1 MNFYLAGRLSI
12 AAAMTFVLAS
22 CTTTQADFR
31 KNPGGVSKSALC
43 RTFITNTD
51 LAFTQELTAELAR
64 RRIDPIECANMVQR
78 ENQAAAAIVAVAL
91 VGTAVAVCA
100 KHNCGGGS
108 SYPSYAPYRGNCQY
122 DWQRDAAGNRCGKR
136 SAYSRPGGYGY

>member
-1 MNFYLAGRLSI
+1 
-12 AAAMTFVLAS
+12 MTFVLAS

-51 LAFTQELTAELAR
+51 LTFTQELTSELAR
-64 RRIDPIECANMVQR
+64 RRIDPIECVNMVQR

-108 SYPSYAPYRGNCQY
+108 SYPSYTPYRGNCQY
-122 DWQRDAAGNRCGKR
+122 DWQYDAAGNRCGRR
-136 SAYSRPGGYGY
+136 SASSRPGGY

>member
-12 AAAMTFVLAS
+12 AAAMAFALAS
-22 CTTTQADFR
+22 CTTTQAGFR
-31 KNPGGVSKSALC
+31 KNPEGVSKSALC

-64 RRIDPIECANMVQR
+64 RRIDPIECVSMVQR
-78 ENQAAAAIVAVAL
+78 ENQAAAVIVAVAL

-100 KHNCGGGS
+100 NNNCGGGS
-108 SYPSYAPYRGNCQY
+108 SYPAYTPYRGNCQY
-122 DWQRDAAGNRCGKR
+122 DWQRDAAGNRCGNR
-136 SAYSRPGGYGY
+136 SAYSRPGGY